1 MSFAF
6 ARKFWQ
12 FDSSLISKRTA
23 LRDGLAVASALALGL
38 AAGGPTIAVIMAIG
52 AIATA
57 MADGPEAVRVRLVRL
72 LVAGCA
78 AALSAFAGS
87 VTGGHPWLAVPTLAV
102 WAFACGLVVALGVDT
117 TTVGL
122 NSLVVFIVLEH
133 SALDPFRAAC
143 LAALVFGGGLITMLF
158 SALALP
164 SRISPPQR
172 AIAAAY
178 AHLADL
184 AAAPPHGH
192 AMPPVSVPIA
202 QAKQTLQFFGSQHEV
217 RGEALRTLLDQAER
231 LRIEILSLE
240 EWRDV
245 ELDRHDPIAPPV
257 TTALGAVATALRSVA
272 TALLRTAATSDIA
285 GACATIETERERI
298 ANRPRTG
305 EADPLPPAIVRVLD
319 AVMGQLRAAD
329 SAVRDVVTGFDI
341 VREVTGA
348 LHVPLPPV
356 RATLATLRA
365 NLTFDSTAFRHALR
379 LAACVTAAETIAHV
393 AHLERGY
400 WLPMTAA
407 LVLKPDFGE
416 TYTRGIMRVVGTL
429 LGIAIAFG
437 LHGLGIASNEGRI
450 AIIFLAVFL
459 ARSFGRPNY
468 AVLTTSITIYVVE
481 LFAISGESID
491 QTIVERTL
499 NTLLGGGLA
508 LAFYAAW
515 PTWERGR
522 LRVVLADLVA
532 AYRAYWNA
540 VIARLDRAR
549 GGAGVGE
556 DDAALHDA
564 RLASRVARTNAQ
576 ASLERARAEPGKS
589 IAELD
594 LYAGILAAAHRF
606 VLSTLRL
613 ETAAETRVP
622 LPAATGEYATLVDR
636 TLDAIEQTLRGA
648 ALPADLPDLRAAHRA
663 LVRSATRDSE
673 RLFAFEA
680 DNVANSLDTIVDLLR
695 RDAHAATR
703 RARALNIKRLR
714 RSARSSQRPE
724 RLDDPRTVLEDI
736 GSSVDAARAR
746 TLIFLSI

>member
-1 MSFAF
+1 VSFAF

-23 LRDGLAVASALALGL
+23 LRDALAVAAALSLGL

-72 LVAGCA
+72 LVAASA
-78 AALSAFAGS
+78 AALSAFAGA
-87 VTGGHPWLAVPTLAV
+87 VTGGYPWLAVPTLAA
-102 WAFACGLVVALGVDT
+102 WAFVCGLVVALGADA

-133 SALDPFRAAC
+133 SALDPFRAAS
-143 LAALVFGGGLITMLF
+143 LAALVFGGGLVTTIA

-164 SRISPPQR
+164 SRVSPPQR

-202 QAKQTLQFFGSQHEV
+202 QAKHALQFFGSQHEV

-245 ELDRHDPIAPPV
+245 ELDRHDPTAPPV
-257 TTALGAVATALRSVA
+257 TTALAAVATALRGVS
-272 TALLRTAATSDIA
+272 TALVRSAATSEIA
-285 GACATIETERERI
+285 AACATIETERERI
-298 ANRPRTG
+298 AKRRGVQET
-305 EADPLPPAIVRVLD
+305 DPLPAAIVRVLD

-329 SAVRDVVTGFDI
+329 AAVRDAVTGFDLL
-341 VREVTGA
+341 REVTGA
-348 LHVPLPPV
+348 LHVPLPPL

-379 LAACVTAAETIAHV
+379 LAACVTVAATIVHL
-393 AHLERGY
+393 AHLPRGY

-416 TYTRGIMRVVGTL
+416 TYARGVMRVVGTL
-429 LGIAIAFG
+429 LGIAVAFA
-437 LHGLGIASNEGRI
+437 LHAAGIATNEGRI
-450 AIIFLAVFL
+450 AIIFVAVFA

-468 AVLTTSITIYVVE
+468 AFLTLSITIYVVE
-481 LFAISGESID
+481 LLAISGESID
-491 QTIVERTL
+491 RTIGERTL

-508 LAFYAAW
+508 LAFYAIW

-522 LRVVLADLVA
+522 LRVVLADLIA
-532 AYRAYWNA
+532 AYRTYWNA
-540 VIARLDRAR
+540 VMARMAR
-549 GGAGVGE
+549 PRLR
-556 DDAALHDA
+556 DDDPAEAVLHDA
-564 RLASRVARTNAQ
+564 RIASRVARTNAQ
-576 ASLERARAEPGKS
+576 ASLERARAEPAPS
-589 IAELD
+589 ITELD
-594 LYAGILAAAHRF
+594 LCAGILAAAHRF

-613 ETAAETRVP
+613 ETAAVTQAS
-622 LPAATGEYATLVDR
+622 LPQTVAAYAADVDR
-636 TLDAIEQTLRGA
+636 TLVAIEETLRGA
-648 ALPADLPDLRAAHRA
+648 ELPSDLPDLREAHRA
-663 LVRSATRDSE
+663 LTRTADDDAS

-680 DNVANSLDTIVDLLR
+680 DNVANSLDTIVELLR
-695 RDAHAATR
+695 RDARASTR
-703 RARALNIKRLR
+703 RTRALNIKRLR
-714 RSARSSQRPE
+714 RIARSS
-724 RLDDPRTVLEDI
+724 
-736 GSSVDAARAR
+736 
-746 TLIFLSI
+746 

>member
-1 MSFAF
+1 VSFAF

-23 LRDGLAVASALALGL
+23 LRDAVAVAAALALGL

-72 LVAGCA
+72 LVAACA
-78 AALSAFAGS
+78 AALSAFAGA
-87 VTGGHPWLAVPTLAV
+87 VTGGYPWLAVPTLAA
-102 WAFACGLVVALGVDT
+102 WAFVCGFVVVLGADA

-133 SALDPFRAAC
+133 SALDPFRAAS
-143 LAALVFGGGLITMLF
+143 LAALVFGGGLVTIIA

-164 SRISPPQR
+164 SRVSPPQR

-178 AHLADL
+178 AHLADI

-192 AMPPVSVPIA
+192 AMPPVSVPLA
-202 QAKQTLQFFGSQHEV
+202 QAKHALQFFGSQHEV

-245 ELDRHDPIAPPV
+245 ELDRHDPTAPPV
-257 TTALGAVATALRSVA
+257 TTALAAVASALRGVSS
-272 TALLRTAATSDIA
+272 ALLMRSAATDEIA
-285 GACATIETERERI
+285 AACAAIERERERI
-298 ANRPRTG
+298 AERQGAGDT
-305 EADPLPPAIVRVLD
+305 DPLPPAIVRVLD

-329 SAVRDVVTGFDI
+329 AAVRDTVTGFDLM
-341 VREVTGA
+341 REVTGA

-356 RATLATLRA
+356 RATFASLRA

-379 LAACVTAAETIAHV
+379 LAACVTVAETIVHL
-393 AHLERGY
+393 AHLSRGY

-416 TYTRGIMRVVGTL
+416 TYARGVMRVVGTL
-429 LGIAIAFG
+429 LGILVAFG
-437 LHGLGIASNEGRI
+437 LHAAGIATNDGRI
-450 AIIFLAVFL
+450 AIIFLAVFA

-468 AVLTTSITIYVVE
+468 AVLTLSITIYVVE
-481 LFAISGESID
+481 LLAISGESID
-491 QTIVERTL
+491 RTIGERTL

-508 LAFYAAW
+508 LAFYAIW
-515 PTWERGR
+515 PTWERGK
-522 LRVVLADLVA
+522 LRVVLADLIA

-540 VIARLDRAR
+540 VIARMARPRPRA
-549 GGAGVGE
+549 
-556 DDAALHDA
+556 DDSEEAVLHDA
-564 RLASRVARTNAQ
+564 RIASRVARTNAQ
-576 ASLERARAEPGKS
+576 ASLERARAEPARS

-594 LYAGILAAAHRF
+594 LFAGILAAAHRF

-613 ETAAETRVP
+613 ETAAET
-622 LPAATGEYATLVDR
+622 EATLPQAVAAYAADVDR
-636 TLDAIEQTLRGA
+636 TLAAIDETLRGA
-648 ALPADLPDLRAAHRA
+648 ELPGDLPDLREAHRA
-663 LVRSATRDSE
+663 LARSADDDASRF
-673 RLFAFEA
+673 FAFEA
-680 DNVANSLDTIVDLLR
+680 DNVANSLDTIVELLR
-695 RDAHAATR
+695 RDARASTR
-703 RARALNIKRLR
+703 RTRALNIKRLR
-714 RSARSSQRPE
+714 RIARSS
-724 RLDDPRTVLEDI
+724 
-736 GSSVDAARAR
+736 
-746 TLIFLSI
+746 